1 MISDPAAVAFGSTL
15 PASKRDL
22 LDFGFKK
29 WDQDFRFLLERFRGV
44 LTSIGEP
51 ELANLVE
58 RAFSVEPLPGER
70 IPPRG
75 PQALSVAFQLLN
87 MAEENTANQVRRLR
101 ESVQGPA
108 AEAGSWAYQF
118 HLLRRAG
125 FTVSDVLCV
134 LPRIHVQPVLTAHPT
149 EAKRSTVLEHHRDL
163 YLLLVERESRNR
175 SPMEQGALRRR
186 IDAALE
192 RLWRTGEIYLERP
205 AVESELR
212 NTLHYLTNVFPSAL
226 QLLSDHFR
234 ESWEWAFPGVAPPP
248 EPRLSFGN
256 WVGGDRDGHP
266 FVTIEVTRRSLDLL
280 RAGALRLLRQ
290 HLEIL
295 AGKLSLADRLQ
306 APPPWFIGRISSLA
320 ARLGEQGQTAV
331 RRNPDEPWRQAV
343 NLMLVRLPHPS
354 EPGEQPHSYARAAEL
369 DEDLRVLAASLTEAG
384 ASRIAQS
391 DVEPVGRM
399 AATFGFHLATLDIR
413 QNSEFHDRALGQLL
427 ATAGLDGADYTE
439 WSEDRRLALLD
450 RELRSPRPFAV
461 ATAELPPE
469 ASETV
474 AVLRLVRAWTERH
487 GYQGIGP
494 LIVSM
499 TRGVSD
505 LLNVYLLARE
515 AGLVRGTPEGLVSE
529 IAVTPLFETIEDL
542 EHSGRILH
550 GFLANPIA
558 LRTLRYL
565 QRRDGRVRPL
575 QEVMIGYSDS
585 NKDGGILASHWFLR
599 KAQAEMA
606 AAARDAG
613 VDLRFFHGRGGT
625 IGRGAGPTH
634 AFLESLAPGTLQGE
648 MRVTEQGEVI
658 AQKYA
663 NKLTAAQHLERL
675 LAGATRWTLVH
686 GHNSHEAPHPAE
698 GIFEP
703 LALASREVYRKLIGG
718 EGFLAFFSGATP
730 IDAIE
735 SSHIGS
741 RPPRRNGKRT
751 IKDLRAIPW
760 VFSWSQARFN
770 LPGWYGVGT
779 AFESVRGTDPSAWRI
794 LHRAARDWPFLSYL
808 LHNVEFSVEAAD
820 AGIMAEYA
828 ALVEDASIRDR
839 TLGLIF
845 DEYERTRRILVEL
858 FGGNM
863 EERRPRLVKAI
874 ALRREALLR
883 LHREQ
888 IALLK
893 EWRSALADGRAD
905 DAERI
910 LPSLLVTV
918 NAIAGGLKT
927 TG

>member
-1 MISDPAAVAFGSTL
+1 MISEPAAIAFGSTA
-15 PASKRDL
+15 PPSKRDL

-44 LTSIGEP
+44 LASTGEP
-51 ELANLVE
+51 ELANLIE
-58 RAFSVEPLPGER
+58 RAFSVPPSPGER

-87 MAEENTANQVRRLR
+87 MAEENTANQVRRVR
-101 ESVQGPA
+101 ETVQGPE

-118 HLLRRAG
+118 QLLRREG
-125 FTVSDVLCV
+125 FTVSDVLGA

-149 EAKRSTVLEHHRDL
+149 EAKRSTVLEHHREI

-175 SPMEQGALRRR
+175 SPMEQAALRRR

-205 AVESELR
+205 VVESELR

-226 QLLSDHFR
+226 GILSDRFR
-234 ESWEWAFPGVAPPP
+234 ESWEWAFPGAEPPP
-248 EPRLSFGN
+248 EPRLAFGS

-266 FVTIEVTRRSLDLL
+266 FVTTGVTRRSLELL
-280 RAGALRLLRQ
+280 RAGSLRLLRQ
-290 HLEIL
+290 QFEML
-295 AGKLSLADRLQ
+295 AGKLSLADGLQ
-306 APPPWFIGRISSLA
+306 APPRWFLDQISSLA
-320 ARLGEQGQTAV
+320 AGLGERGQAAV
-331 RRNPDEPWRQAV
+331 SRNPGEPWRQAV
-343 NLMLVRLPHPS
+343 NLILARLPGSS
-354 EPGEQPHSYARAAEL
+354 EPHEQPYSYARAAEL
-369 DEDLRVLAASLTEAG
+369 EEDLRMLAASLTEAG
-384 ASRIAQS
+384 AARIAKS
-391 DVEPVGRM
+391 DVGPVALM

-427 ATAGLDGADYTE
+427 AAAGLDGADYGQ
-439 WSEDRRLALLD
+439 WSEDRRLALLE

-461 ATAELPPE
+461 ATAGLPPE

-474 AVLRLVRAWTERH
+474 AVLRLVREWMERH
-487 GYQGIGP
+487 GHRGIGP

-515 AGLVRGTPEGLVSE
+515 AGLVRATPQGLVSE
-529 IAVTPLFETIEDL
+529 IAVTPLFETIDDL
-542 EHSGRILH
+542 EHSGSTLRA
-550 GFLANPIA
+550 FLAHPMA
-558 LRTLRYL
+558 LRTLQYL
-565 QRRDGRVRPL
+565 QRRDGRPRPL

-599 KAQAEMA
+599 KAQKEMA

-658 AQKYA
+658 SQKYA

-675 LAGATRWTLVH
+675 LAGVTRWTLVH
-686 GHNSHEAPHPAE
+686 GRNSHEAPHSAE
-698 GIFEP
+698 AVFEP

-718 EGFLAFFSGATP
+718 EGFLEFFSGATP
-730 IDAIE
+730 IDVIE

-741 RPPRRNGKRT
+741 RPPRRSGQRT

-779 AFESVRGTDPSAWRI
+779 AFESVRGNDSAAWRT
-794 LHRAARDWPFLSYL
+794 LYRAARDWPFLSYL

-820 AGIMAEYA
+820 TGIMAEYA
-828 ALVEDASIRDR
+828 ALVEDASIRER
-839 TLGLIF
+839 TLGLIL
-845 DEYERTRRILVEL
+845 DEYDRTRRILAEL

-893 EWRSALADGRAD
+893 EWRSALAEGRAD
-905 DAERI
+905 DGERI